1 MYRPLLTFLIPVHL
15 LTYVY
20 IYIYLL
26 YIYIKYKLNTSYNL
40 QNSTKHNKKNKRKR
54 ERYSLQNE
62 IFKTFPVEYIIHE
75 RILIHIN
82 FLTSLRAHNTFTVIL
97 DSYSLQKNCSTF
109 YDECSSLKNLN
120 ITVVVRSLGR
130 KTVILLR
137 VIVSKQPV
145 IGEKSLLTFL
155 STAQPMNCDR
165 SGNLNPL
172 NETGVGALLKLFLCD
187 TKPGKLVGVVNC

>member
-1 MYRPLLTFLIPVHL
+1 MYEL
-15 LTYVY
+15 
-20 IYIYLL
+20 
-26 YIYIKYKLNTSYNL
+26 K
-40 QNSTKHNKKNKRKR
+40 
-54 ERYSLQNE
+54 
-62 IFKTFPVEYIIHE
+62 
-75 RILIHIN
+75 
-82 FLTSLRAHNTFTVIL
+82 RAHNTFTMIL

-109 YDECSSLKNLN
+109 YDECSSLKKLN
-120 ITVVVRSLGR
+120 ITVVVWSLKR

-145 IGEKSLLTFL
+145 IGEKSLLTFF

-187 TKPGKLVGVVNC
+187 TKPGKLVGVVNCWSLEEASVAAKTKPHWAVHTSSRRIASREASRKSWLQSVILREAHWVWKTETIAI